1 MCLCGVFAADAA
13 SLPPGVRR
21 ATAAFFDDQQRWVAE
36 TFAEAGLPAAQAR
49 GAAQAFLAALEGA
62 LLLARAGA
70 PGAGEAPGSHPGD
83 GVVPGVTATM
93 LDALL

>member
-13 SLPPGVRR
+13 SLPPEVRR
-21 ATAAFFDDQQRWVAE
+21 ATAGFFDDQQRWVAAA
-36 TFAEAGLPAAQAR
+36 FAEAGLPAARAR

-70 PGAGEAPGSHPGD
+70 PGAGEAASSRPGD
-83 GVVPGVTATM
+83 GIVPGVAATM